1 MTITVQQSEEALP
14 WLCGHSPAQYYTE
27 HYLTSDPVSVLNG
40 MDAKSKLTLF
50 FFLNTHSRT

>member
-14 WLCGHSPAQYYTE
+14 WLRGHSPAQYYTE